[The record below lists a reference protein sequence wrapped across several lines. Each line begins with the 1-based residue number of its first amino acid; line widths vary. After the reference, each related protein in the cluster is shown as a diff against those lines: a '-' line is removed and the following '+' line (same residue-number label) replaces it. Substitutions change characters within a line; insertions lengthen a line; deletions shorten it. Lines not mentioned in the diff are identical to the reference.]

1 MRSAKAP
8 SDLSLTNHCM
18 SIWAIVGLLVSKIS
32 WFLFALGFCFWRRD
46 VGVDEVWVIIIC
58 FVCCGGALCIC
69 RVVVVYGN
77 WAVRLIGALG

>member
-1 MRSAKAP
+1 
-8 SDLSLTNHCM
+8 
-18 SIWAIVGLLVSKIS
+18 
-32 WFLFALGFCFWRRD
+32 